1 MLGASDP
8 SQPIH
13 LKECFVEKSIV
24 VGVVSALALTI
35 PGPAKADG
43 PAWRMFEGLY
53 EPATSDGVE
62 WTCEARDLGQEG
74 GALGVVDGALYGVE
88 NTCDLSRPRL
98 SSDGSVTFASTC
110 DAEGERIKEE
120 ITLALTSD
128 GVSVSRSGRT
138 TEWRFCTQPVAGAE
152 EASAPDHDATS
163 GLWSSYF
170 GMGWI
175 EATTQDGR
183 GSNITFAC
191 GEDRE
196 LRYDGSVRAFISG
209 STQEAGPIRFIVD
222 GESFDMTQLSDGSV
236 DLNCSGCAQTFR
248 SVWVAVAM
256 GNSLT
261 ISDKSGR
268 SATFSLA
275 GSGDAMGYDVCR
287 IGEPLQ

>member
-1 MLGASDP
+1 M
-8 SQPIH
+8 
-13 LKECFVEKSIV
+13 EKSIV
-24 VGVVSALALTI
+24 VGVVSALALAI
-35 PGPAKADG
+35 PSAAQADG
-43 PAWRMFEGLY
+43 PAWRMFEGIY
-53 EPATSDGVE
+53 EPVNSDGVE

-120 ITLALTSD
+120 ITLAVTSD
-128 GVSVSRSGRT
+128 GVSVSRNGRT
-138 TEWRFCTQPVAGAE
+138 TQWRSCTQPDARADEISV
-152 EASAPDHDATS
+152 PDHDATFS
-163 GLWSSYF
+163 LWTSYF
-170 GMGWI
+170 GMGSV
-175 EATTQDGR
+175 EASTQDGK

-209 STQEAGPIRFIVD
+209 STQEAGPIRFMVD

-248 SVWVAVAM
+248 ALWVAVAM

-261 ISDKSGR
+261 VSDNGGR